1 MKYAFYPGCVSR
13 GGCPELYPSAVK
25 VSGKLGIELNEMT
38 DVACTGAGVLPQYLS
53 DPINA
58 RTLAKA
64 EKMGLPIM
72 TICSTCQGVIAQA
85 NYRLKSDAEYRQ
97 KINREYLADEG
108 LEYKGSTEVKHL
120 LWVLFE
126 DYGIEK
132 LKSMIR
138 RPLKGLKVSP
148 FYGCF
153 LRRPPEAITP
163 TKELSRRKTYLD
175 ELIGILGAEL
185 ADISGKGK
193 CCGFPI
199 LTSNE
204 ENSLAMAAKHTSEA
218 KEKAADCMVTP
229 CPLCHLNLDG
239 NQPRAEAQQGQ
250 KIDLPILHLPQFVGL
265 ALGFDPDE
273 MNLKRHI
280 VSTQAVEAKVEMLT

>member
-25 VSGKLGIELNEMT
+25 VSEKLGIGLEEMK
-38 DVACTGAGVLPQYLS
+38 DVACTGAGVLPQYIS

-58 RTLAKA
+58 RTFAKA
-64 EKMGLPIM
+64 ERMGLPIM
-72 TICSTCQGVIAQA
+72 TICSTCQGVMAQA
-85 NYRLKSDAEYRQ
+85 NYRLTSDPDYRQ
-97 KINREYLADEG
+97 KINREYLSEEG
-108 LEYKGSTEVKHL
+108 LEYKGSTEIKHL

-126 DYGIEK
+126 DYGIERLQSLIK
-132 LKSMIR
+132 

-153 LRRPPEAITP
+153 LRRSAEAITP
-163 TKELSRRKTYLD
+163 TKETNRRKTYLD
-175 ELIGILGAEL
+175 EIIGILGAEL

-199 LTSNE
+199 LSANE
-204 ENSLAMAAKHTSEA
+204 ENSVAMVGKHTGEA
-218 KEKAADCMVTP
+218 KEKGADFMVTP

-239 NQPRAEAQQGQ
+239 NQPKAEAQKGEQ
-250 KIDLPILHLPQFVGL
+250 IDLPILHLPQFVGL
-265 ALGFDPDE
+265 ALGFDPSE

-280 VSTQAVEAKVEMLT
+280 VPTTAVESKVSMLT

>member
-1 MKYAFYPGCVSR
+1 MKYAFYTGCVSK
-13 GGCPELYPSAVK
+13 GGCPELYPSSVK
-25 VSGKLGIELNEMT
+25 VADRLNIELEEMK

-64 EKMGLPIM
+64 EKMGLPVM

-85 NYRLKSDAEYRQ
+85 NYRLKSDPDYRT
-97 KINREYLADEG
+97 KINKEYLAEEG
-108 LEYKGSTEVKHL
+108 LEYKGTTDVKHL

-126 DYGIEK
+126 DYGIER
-132 LKSMIR
+132 LKPLIR
-138 RPLKGLKVSP
+138 RPLTGLKVSP

-163 TKELSRRKTYLD
+163 TKESNARKTYLD
-175 ELIGILGAEL
+175 QIIGIVGAEL

-199 LTSNE
+199 LSANE
-204 ENSLAMAAKHTSEA
+204 ENSLAMVAKHTGES
-218 KEKAADCMVTP
+218 KEKGADFMVTP
-229 CPLCHLNLDG
+229 CPLCHLNLDA
-239 NQPRAEAQQGQ
+239 NQSRAEAQTG
-250 KIDLPILHLPQFVGL
+250 KEIDLPILHLPQFVGL

-280 VSTQAVEAKVEMLT
+280 VSTQTVENKVGMLT

>member
-25 VSGKLGIELNEMT
+25 VAAKLDIGLEEME
-38 DVACTGAGVLPQYLS
+38 DVACTGAGVLPQYIS

-64 EKMGLPIM
+64 ERQGLPVM

-85 NYRLKSDAEYRQ
+85 NYRLKSDPGYREN
-97 KINREYLADEG
+97 INREYLAEEG
-108 LEYKGSTEVKHL
+108 LEYKGTAEVKHL
-120 LWVLFE
+120 LWILME
-126 DYGIEK
+126 DYGIER
-132 LKSMIR
+132 LKSLIR
-138 RPLKGLKVSP
+138 RPLKGLRVSP

-163 TKELSRRKTYLD
+163 TKELSARKNYLD
-175 ELIGILGAEL
+175 ELIGILGAECV
-185 ADISGKGK
+185 DFSGKGK

-199 LTSNE
+199 LTANE
-204 ENSLAMAAKHTSEA
+204 ENSLAMVGKHTGEA
-218 KEKAADCMVTP
+218 KQKGADCMVTP

-239 NQPRAEAQQGQ
+239 NQPRAEAQKGED
-250 KIDLPILHLPQFVGL
+250 IGLPILHLPQFVGL
-265 ALGFDPDE
+265 ALGFQPEE
-273 MNLKRHI
+273 MNVKRHI
-280 VSTQAVEAKVEMLT
+280 VSTRAVESKVEMLA